1 MIVKAAEWA
10 QNNFGNAE
18 LGDKRRT
25 KRLVTLVTDLV
36 SNIGMSVVKSSQ
48 TSDKIEA
55 AYRFIRNEKIKAQ
68 DIETS
73 AFNATAELVNNYDLL
88 LALEDT
94 TSLNFSY
101 KSVKPELGPLGNST
115 KARGMMAHSVLLF
128 APNEQNVVGLIEQQ
142 RWCRS
147 LSSHGRGS
155 KHLE

>member
-55 AYRFIRNEKIKAQ
+55 AYRFIR
-68 DIETS
+68 
-73 AFNATAELVNNYDLL
+73 EL
-88 LALEDT
+88 T
-94 TSLNFSY
+94 
-101 KSVKPELGPLGNST
+101 
-115 KARGMMAHSVLLF
+115 R
-128 APNEQNVVGLIEQQ
+128 
-142 RWCRS
+142 R
-147 LSSHGRGS
+147 
-155 KHLE
+155 